1 MPDLDP
7 GSLEVADC
15 PMCGSSERVARYALL
30 PYGVVRCARCGMHYL
45 SPRLPEQVMLDL
57 YRTGDYFEGREVGY
71 DSYAEQE
78 AALRATF
85 RRVAKDL
92 VKAGYAG
99 GDLLEVGAG
108 FGYLLE
114 TVRPDFRSVMG
125 TEYAAA
131 AAEAAQAR
139 GLDVRVGGL
148 DAVPADRMFDCI
160 VGAHVIEHVYDP
172 RAFVGELM
180 TRLRPGGRVILGT
193 PDMGSAWRRL
203 MGRRWPS
210 FKVPEHVLYFDRP
223 TLTALLIDAG
233 FEDVRSFPYLHSFP
247 LSLIFGKL
255 GVRSASR
262 RLGALGRLP
271 VPLPATTLA
280 LSGRKPGDRSQG

>member
-233 FEDVRSFPYLHSFP
+233 FEDVRSLPYLHSFP